1 MNPVVKQRMCIMK
14 KAVQMHGDDGYSTV
28 LEAYDAMWGRIV
40 SGEGIG
46 VLEDVVAPD
55 VEKLVDAFIA
65 ECLESAGENTKIQA
79 RPMYTA
85 FTSWCEVQGLER
97 EKIPGMGIFGKA
109 MTQRISRV
117 KTNYV
122 YYVGVVFKT
131 QEQAV

>member
-1 MNPVVKQRMCIMK
+1 MFIMK
-14 KAVQMHGDDGYSTV
+14 KAVQMHENDGYSVV

-46 VLEDVVAPD
+46 VLEDAVAPD

-65 ECLESAGENTKIQA
+65 GCLETAGENTKIQA

-85 FTSWCEVQGLER
+85 FSSWCELQGLER

-109 MTQRISRV
+109 MTQRVSRV

-122 YYVGVVFKT
+122 YYVGIAFKE
-131 QEQAV
+131 QEQAA